1 MKTTNQVK
9 TLPWQT
15 VFQCRQ
21 YIKNVKKKRSL
32 RTQLLLNV
40 LHNSIEYKTFSVPFD
55 LFMTQITNFQAPFN
69 DEPE

>member
-1 MKTTNQVK
+1 MKTTYQVK

-21 YIKNVKKKRSL
+21 YIKNVNKRSL
-32 RTQLLLNV
+32 RTQLLLDV

-55 LFMTQITNFQAPFN
+55 LFMTQITSFQAPFK